1 MALVAMVKKQL
12 SDKLKVLSDNQILE
26 GASLAAILPGPL
38 AVNSVVYYGFVL
50 SGIQGAF
57 VSFLGILLPTS
68 LLVMGFAVLYY
79 SAGMQLSASIA
90 YVIPVIA
97 AIIASVGYAMARKQ
111 IKLPSQWVLAILAF
125 LVSVT
130 ATHVLLLIGTIL
142 TGGVAGY
149 FFYRDKQAAT
159 PVDTVPSRLITRKEM
174 ITLAGILAVGSL
186 ALVALAYAANQ
197 LEASL
202 ALSSV
207 FSGMSLTLFGGGYV
221 IIPIMQQA
229 LVSDLG
235 WVTLQEF
242 NAAIGISQVTPG
254 PILSSVT
261 FIGYK
266 MAGISGA
273 VMATISI
280 FLPSAMLMLFLTHVH
295 EKIKH
300 LKAIGA
306 VMMGIR
312 AVVIGLIFS
321 GAYTIG
327 IKTFGLDWLPWTI
340 FAGALAA
347 SLFTKIHPALLIG
360 AAFTISFL

>member
-1 MALVAMVKKQL
+1 VA
-12 SDKLKVLSDNQILE
+12 
-26 GASLAAILPGPL
+26 
-38 AVNSVVYYGFVL
+38 
-50 SGIQGAF
+50 
-57 VSFLGILLPTS
+57 
-68 LLVMGFAVLYY
+68 
-79 SAGMQLSASIA
+79 
-90 YVIPVIA
+90 
-97 AIIASVGYAMARKQ
+97 
-111 IKLPSQWVLAILAF
+111 
-125 LVSVT
+125 
-130 ATHVLLLIGTIL
+130 
-142 TGGVAGY
+142 
-149 FFYRDKQAAT
+149 
-159 PVDTVPSRLITRKEM
+159 
-174 ITLAGILAVGSL
+174 TLALLG
-186 ALVALAYAANQ
+186 LAYAANQ
-197 LEASL
+197 LAPSL
-202 ALSSV
+202 ALASV

-229 LVSDLG
+229 LVSDLS

-266 MAGISGA
+266 MAGFSGA
-273 VMATISI
+273 IIATVSI

-300 LKAIGA
+300 LKSIGA
-306 VMMGIR
+306 IMMGIR

-327 IKTFGLDWLPWTI
+327 IKTFGANWLPWTI

-360 AAFTISFL
+360 IAFASSFL